1 MDVIKDGTRE
11 AHKDFQNGLKKTKC
25 DGAEKGCGRKDLK
38 QLEKCL
44 RIHFD
49 HYLVPLLEAIGLS
62 FSPDQPGLFVGLETG
77 SDYRIIV
84 FAQKKADGFPQHPC
98 WAVCLE
104 TKMVALDSLEKLAGL
119 ALAKL
124 LGGRGERGLGQLEC
138 AETQR
143 EIIKELLDKKE
154 KMEDSEIQMEQ
165 KINENIAEEYKIHK
179 EVEGE
184 TKERS
189 SSGRRIGGK
198 RSTAQEVKMTAG
210 KKMRSVRGSSL
221 VEKKEE
227 VGKEGKVDAGKEFIS
242 VM

>member
-11 AHKDFQNGLKKTKC
+11 AHKDFQNGLKETKC

-62 FSPDQPGLFVGLETG
+62 FSPNQPGLFVGLGTG

-119 ALAKL
+119 ALAKIL
-124 LGGRGERGLGQLEC
+124 GGQGGRG
-138 AETQR
+138 QR
-143 EIIKELLDKKE
+143 
-154 KMEDSEIQMEQ
+154 
-165 KINENIAEEYKIHK
+165 
-179 EVEGE
+179 
-184 TKERS
+184 
-189 SSGRRIGGK
+189 
-198 RSTAQEVKMTAG
+198 
-210 KKMRSVRGSSL
+210 
-221 VEKKEE
+221 
-227 VGKEGKVDAGKEFIS
+227 
-242 VM
+242 